1 MLPFITNLE
10 NYPISQEKLLIFKY
24 PLIKVYE
31 TVDNGIANCMDLIV
45 LNNDPNLELFDENDK
60 KIMCNASIRKLNCI
74 IDYFEKTEDINISV
88 YNDLELIIDLAI
100 YLKSSEI
107 NTLIEKLS
115 NYELNFECKLF
126 ILKYKIINN
135 MKINNNVITELLSNK
150 DKINKL
156 VNVLER
162 IDALNLL
169 PIDDIKQDEIA
180 RAEMINWLEYPTE
193 LGKKPDSIELL
204 GKFDYNGYD
213 CYEYKFKSNDFRIKD
228 YMLGV
233 VGGYEKNKITTNDT
247 GWTFSKFDLL
257 EDDYMKQA
265 FKLVEFMNDLWE
277 ERSNE

>member
-213 CYEYKFKSNDFRIKD
+213 CYAYKFKSNDFRIKD